1 MKRYIVIPSSLF
13 VVLCAGM
20 LVIEKPAACFS
31 ADIGAANCD
40 WSSGEPY
47 KMHWPQPP
55 DLSPAGVD
63 IDAMGVILADDF
75 KCTATGP
82 VSRIHVWASFADDLL
97 PSDGAGAMTFTLT
110 IYSDVPAATDLWSR
124 PDERLWTRVFNPGEY
139 TVRLVHE
146 GPEGWYEPITNTY
159 QPANHRQAYQYN
171 FCIDSGAFIQQE
183 GTIYWLAV
191 EVQRP
196 ANTAHRL
203 GWKTTNPE
211 NRWND
216 DAVYRTV
223 GSGWLPMVY
232 PKGHEYA
239 DQTLDLAF
247 VINGGQEGLG
257 KHDLGDAPDSSNSF
271 PGAEMIAYPSGVV
284 GNFPTIY
291 AAGSPP
297 YGPIHW
303 QPDAMVYLGRI
314 VTHESEADLGFD
326 QDLTNNLLPL
336 ADLSD
341 LDGGDDGVQLPLVL
355 PHCGQTT
362 FDFRV
367 TFVQP
372 LINTPAYVNVWFDW
386 DRDGDWDDTP
396 VCPDGAD
403 VPEWAVQNASITSN
417 FAGSVV
423 LPMPPFLCWHPE
435 TGAESDPMWMRITI
449 SLEPWGTGTTAAAVP
464 GSGPAGGY
472 EYGETEDYLLYP
484 QTERAEPAYDWGD
497 APDGLGTPEYPTLSA
512 NAGAQHV
519 VAGPWFG
526 DDAGVPDADS
536 DGQPDPD
543 ALDDDNDGNDDE
555 EGVCIPPLIRGET
568 AVISVKV
575 GGGGGIVQAW
585 IDFNAD
591 TSWDAGEEVFN
602 GFLPNGDH
610 LINVAMPN
618 SAAVGQSFARF
629 RISTDGG
636 LSPAGAAK
644 NGEVEDY
651 DVSIRMPPPDVKW
664 VQWPDLT
671 QNGIDIRLD
680 DGDGKIRWIADDF
693 ECTTTNLITEIYL
706 WGSWKNDQKGA
717 IKNVHVSIHPD
728 DPVGSAG
735 PDPQNRFSKPAPEV
749 LWARS
754 FAPGQFDEVLYHIV
768 CDPGE
773 WWWDPATGELIRG
786 GDTEVWRLDLHIDP
800 QEAFLQQGSPTS
812 PVIYWLEVRVETS
825 DGQFG
830 WKTRRWPDH
839 YMDDAVWAVGVEVP
853 RAWNELRYP
862 KDHPYYTSEKNSID
876 MAFQLG
882 YTGEIVQFATTRP
895 GSVTQCPAVQTQCP
909 AVETRCPPIKTQCP
923 MLATR
928 CPTVKTKCPSLATQC
943 RAIETKCPAVKTK
956 CPPVETKC
964 PPLRTKCPLLATRC
978 PAQETKCPPV
988 KTRCPLALTKC
999 PPTPTQCTLV
1009 QTQCPAVP
1017 TECPVAE
1024 TQCPPL
1030 QTKCPPLATRCPVV
1044 ATECP
1049 PVTTQCPAVQTECP
1063 PTETRCPPSQ
1073 TRCPPLAT
1081 RCPVVATTCPPVTTA
1096 CPPVQTECPP
1106 VETRCPPSQTKCP
1119 PFATRCPA
1127 VATECPPV
1135 ITQCPAVQTECPPV
1149 ETYCPAEQTKCPPV
1163 ETYCPAEQ
1171 TKCPP
1176 KQTYCPAE
1184 QTKCPPANTRCPVVT
1199 TECPAVA
1206 TYCPAEQTKC
1216 PPKQTYCPAE
1226 QTKCPPT
1233 NTRCPVVTTECPV
1246 VATYC
1251 PAEQTKCPPKQTYCP
1266 AEQTKCPPVDTR
1278 CPVEST
1284 KCPALTTRCPPVQTT
1299 CPTVDTRCPPEQTKC
1314 PVVATECPTALTKC
1328 PATPTQCAVVQTQCP
1343 ALKTQCPPVDTYC
1356 PAEQT
1361 KCPVVATECPASL
1374 TRCPATPTLCVVAPT
1389 QCPAVKT
1396 ICPRCPILLASPPT
1410 TAECPAID
1418 VICPSVVAMGPPGQI
1433 VAAKL

>member
-1 MKRYIVIPSSLF
+1 
-13 VVLCAGM
+13 M
-20 LVIEKPAACFS
+20 LVIEKPSACLS
-31 ADIGAANCD
+31 ADIGAADCD
-40 WSSGEPY
+40 WTSGRAY

-63 IDAMGVILADDF
+63 VSAVGAILADDF

-110 IYSDVPAATDLWSR
+110 LYSDVPAANNSWSR
-124 PDERLWTRVFNPGEY
+124 PGERLWTRVFGPGDY
-139 TVRLVHE
+139 SLRLVHE
-146 GPEGWYEPITNTY
+146 GPEGWYEPVTDTY
-159 QPANHRQAYQYN
+159 QPANHRQAHQYN
-171 FCIDSGAFIQQE
+171 FCIDSGAFVQQE

-191 EVQRP
+191 EVQGP
-196 ANTAHRL
+196 ANAASRL
-203 GWKTTNPE
+203 GWKTTSPQ

-216 DAVYRTV
+216 DAVYQV
-223 GSGWLPMVY
+223 AGAGWLPMVY

-247 VINGGQEGLG
+247 VISGGEEGLG
-257 KHDLGDAPDSSNSF
+257 KHDLGDAPDSTNSF
-271 PGAEMIAYPSGVV
+271 GAEMTAYPSGVV
-284 GNFPTIY
+284 ANYPTVY

-314 VTHESEADLGFD
+314 VTHESEADLGYD
-326 QDLTNNLLPL
+326 QDATNNLLPL
-336 ADLSD
+336 GDLSD

-355 PHCGQTT
+355 PHCGQAT

-372 LINTPAYVNVWFDW
+372 LINTQAYVNVWFDW
-386 DRDGDWDDTP
+386 DRDGDWDDTL
-396 VCPDGAD
+396 VCPDGD
-403 VPEWAVQNASITSN
+403 NVPEWAVQNASITSN
-417 FAGSVV
+417 LAGSVV
-423 LPMPPFLCWHPE
+423 LTTPAFLCWHPE
-435 TGAESDPMWMRITI
+435 TGVESDPMWMRIMI
-449 SLEPWGTGTTAAAVP
+449 SLEPWGTAATAAAAA

-484 QTERAEPAYDWGD
+484 QAERTEPTYDWGD

-512 NAGAQHV
+512 NAGAQHLL
-519 VAGPWFG
+519 AGPWFG
-526 DDAGVPDADS
+526 DDTGMPDADS

-555 EGVCIPPLIRGET
+555 QGVCIPPFIRGET

-585 IDFNAD
+585 IDFNGD
-591 TSWDAGEEVFN
+591 TIWDAGEEVFN

-610 LINVAMPN
+610 LINVAVPGT
-618 SAAVGQSFARF
+618 AVLGQSFARF
-629 RISTDGG
+629 RISTEGG

-651 DVSIRMPPPDVKW
+651 DVSIRMPPPDVKG

-680 DGDGKIRWIADDF
+680 DGDGKTRWIADDF

-717 IKNVHVSIHPD
+717 IKNVHVSIHSD

-735 PDPQNRFSKPAPEV
+735 PDPQNRFSKPAPDV

-862 KDHPYYTSEKNSID
+862 KDHPYYTSQKNSID

-882 YTGEIVQFATTRP
+882 YTAEVVVFATTRP

-909 AVETRCPPIKTQCP
+909 AVETRCPPVATQCP
-923 MLATR
+923 MVDTR

-943 RAIETKCPAVKTK
+943 PPVQTKCPAVRTRCPTLATRCPPVKTK
-956 CPPVETKC
+956 CPP
-964 PPLRTKCPLLATRC
+964 LATRC

-988 KTRCPLALTKC
+988 KTRCPVVLTKC
-999 PPTPTQCTLV
+999 PPTPTVCTLV

-1030 QTKCPPLATRCPVV
+1030 QT
-1044 ATECP
+1044 
-1049 PVTTQCPAVQTECP
+1049 
-1063 PTETRCPPSQ
+1063 
-1073 TRCPPLAT
+1073 RCPPLAT
-1081 RCPVVATTCPPVTTA
+1081 RCPVVATTCPPVTTQ
-1096 CPPVQTECPP
+1096 CPAVLTECPP
-1106 VETRCPPSQTKCP
+1106 VETRCPPLQTRCPPFVTRCPVVATQCPPLTTQCPVVQTECPSFATRCPPLQTECPAVTTQCPAVQTECPLFTTRCPPSQTRCPPFTTRCPVVATECPPLTTRCPPVQTECPAVTTQCPASLTKCPATVSLCQVVQTQCPPVTTQCPPTDTRCPAVTTKCP
-1119 PFATRCPA
+1119 PVTTECPALLTRCPPTPTLCQTVKTQCPSLQTQCPPTNTQCPA

-1135 ITQCPAVQTECPPV
+1135 STQCPA
-1149 ETYCPAEQTKCPPV
+1149 
-1163 ETYCPAEQ
+1163 
-1171 TKCPP
+1171 
-1176 KQTYCPAE
+1176 
-1184 QTKCPPANTRCPVVT
+1184 
-1199 TECPAVA
+1199 
-1206 TYCPAEQTKC
+1206 
-1216 PPKQTYCPAE
+1216 
-1226 QTKCPPT
+1226 
-1233 NTRCPVVTTECPV
+1233 
-1246 VATYC
+1246 
-1251 PAEQTKCPPKQTYCP
+1251 
-1266 AEQTKCPPVDTR
+1266 
-1278 CPVEST
+1278 
-1284 KCPALTTRCPPVQTT
+1284 LL
-1299 CPTVDTRCPPEQTKC
+1299 TKC
-1314 PVVATECPTALTKC
+1314 PVTLSL
-1328 PATPTQCAVVQTQCP
+1328 CAVVQTQCP
-1343 ALKTQCPPVDTYC
+1343 PVTTQCPPTDTR
-1356 PAEQT
+1356 
-1361 KCPVVATECPASL
+1361 CPVVATRCPPVTTECPVLL
-1374 TRCPATPTLCVVAPT
+1374 TRCPPTATLCEGGVTV
-1389 QCPAVKT
+1389 CPALRT
-1396 ICPRCPILLASPPT
+1396 ICPRCPILSASAPT
-1410 TAECPAID
+1410 VAECPAID
-1418 VICPSVVAMGPPGQI
+1418 VICPSVVAMGPPAEL
-1433 VAAKL
+1433 VAARL